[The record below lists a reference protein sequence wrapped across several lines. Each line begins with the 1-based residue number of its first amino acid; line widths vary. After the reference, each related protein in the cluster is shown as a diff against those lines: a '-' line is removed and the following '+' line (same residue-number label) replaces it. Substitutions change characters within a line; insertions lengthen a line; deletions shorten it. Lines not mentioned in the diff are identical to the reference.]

1 MGDLNARVRRDV
13 KAWGEVIGRHGEE
26 TKNRNGQRLLSAC
39 AANELVI
46 LNTFFQHKDIHK
58 YTWESRGRGLRTII
72 DYFVVRKALRAGV
85 ADVKVIRGAEVGSDH
100 YLVLM
105 KLKLKIR
112 KQRKPE
118 KSIQQKLRLN
128 KLMEKEVTRKFQR
141 ELDIRLRQRACKR
154 EEGVENTWQG
164 FRDTIKDVAEK
175 VIGRSRKRRQRR
187 ATSWWNEEVKTA
199 VRRKK
204 ELYNRALRE
213 KSESVW
219 EDYKTGSKE
228 AKRVVREAKEEDWLR
243 WGKELQKS
251 FLENRRA
258 FWKKINGKEEG
269 HRLKLGVKSKDGTL
283 LTEND
288 EVKNRWKEY
297 FRELFDCEEREIDT
311 RTEAEE
317 REEKVSDEITEDE
330 VRRVI
335 RKIKSGKA
343 SGVCGIQGEL
353 LKAGGEV
360 TVKWLQEIYSMVWR
374 TGVVP
379 RDWRRAVIIPIHK
392 KGSRKLC
399 KNYRGVSLLSI
410 PGKVFASIL
419 NNRVRKVTEDKVM
432 EEQAGFRS
440 GRGCAELIF
449 VMRQL
454 TEKMIEKGKKMYAVF
469 VDLEKAYDKVCR
481 EELWEALRRYGVS
494 GGLLSVIKS
503 MYQASEACVRVDGE
517 MSEWFEV
524 KQGVRQG
531 CPLSPWLFNI
541 FLDMVVREARTNFQ
555 GGVKLDT
562 CQVQVLLF
570 ADDTVLVT
578 ETEEDLEHNI
588 RALQTAVKKHKLAV
602 NWTKTN
608 TMAIGRETTGCKV
621 EVEGHNLENAS
632 EAVYL
637 GVKFSED
644 GRMEGELER
653 RIGMALSTFGA
664 MKAKVFGIRG
674 LSQKAKMQVY
684 NAMVVPV
691 MTYGCES

>member
-1 MGDLNARVRRDV
+1 MAERVV
-13 KAWGEVIGRHGEE
+13 
-26 TKNRNGQRLLSAC
+26 
-39 AANELVI
+39 
-46 LNTFFQHKDIHK
+46 
-58 YTWESRGRGLRTII
+58 
-72 DYFVVRKALRAGV
+72 
-85 ADVKVIRGAEVGSDH
+85 
-100 YLVLM
+100 
-105 KLKLKIR
+105 
-112 KQRKPE
+112 
-118 KSIQQKLRLN
+118 
-128 KLMEKEVTRKFQR
+128 
-141 ELDIRLRQRACKR
+141 
-154 EEGVENTWQG
+154 
-164 FRDTIKDVAEK
+164 
-175 VIGRSRKRRQRR
+175 GRSRKRRQRR

-213 KSESVW
+213 KNESVW
-219 EDYKTGSKE
+219 EDYKTASKE
-228 AKRVVREAKEEDWLR
+228 AKRVVREVKEEDWLR

-269 HRLKLGVKSKDGTL
+269 HRLELEVESKDGTL

-297 FRELFDCEEREIDT
+297 FRDLFDCEEREIDT

-317 REEKVSDEITEDE
+317 REEKVSDEITQDE
-330 VRRVI
+330 VRTAI

-353 LKAGGEV
+353 LKVGGEV
-360 TVKWLQEIYSMVWR
+360 TIKWLQEIYSMVWR

-379 RDWRRAVIIPIHK
+379 RDWRRAVIVPINK

-419 NNRVRKVTEDKVM
+419 NNRVRKVIEDKVM
-432 EEQAGFRS
+432 EKQAGFRS
-440 GRGCAELIF
+440 GRGCSEQIF

-541 FLDMVVREARTNFQ
+541 FLDVVVREARTNFQ

-578 ETEEDLEHNI
+578 ETKEDLEHNI
-588 RALQTAVKKHKLAV
+588 RALQTAVKEHKLAV

-621 EVEGHNLENAS
+621 
-632 EAVYL
+632 
-637 GVKFSED
+637 
-644 GRMEGELER
+644 
-653 RIGMALSTFGA
+653 
-664 MKAKVFGIRG
+664 
-674 LSQKAKMQVY
+674 
-684 NAMVVPV
+684 
-691 MTYGCES
+691 

>member
-1 MGDLNARVRRDV
+1 MVYSGVVEGRAKGGVAILISERLSSCLKEWKYKNERLMKVRMRIDGKWVTLIQAYAPTEDSDEGLKDSFYDSLEEMIVRSPKSDQLVVMGDLNVRVGRDV

-26 TKNRNGQRLLSAC
+26 TKNRNGPRLLSAC

-72 DYFVVRKALRAGV
+72 DYFVVRKALRVGV

-118 KSIQQKLRLN
+118 KSIKQKLRLN
-128 KLMEKEVTRKFQR
+128 KLMEKEVRRKFQR

-154 EEGVENTWQG
+154 EEEVENTWQG

-213 KSESVW
+213 KNESVW
-219 EDYKTGSKE
+219 EDYKTASKE

-269 HRLKLGVKSKDGTL
+269 HRLKLGDESKDGTL

-330 VRRVI
+330 VRRAI
-335 RKIKSGKA
+335 WKIKSGKA
-343 SGVCGIQGEL
+343 SGVWVE
-353 LKAGGEV
+353 
-360 TVKWLQEIYSMVWR
+360 
-374 TGVVP
+374 
-379 RDWRRAVIIPIHK
+379 
-392 KGSRKLC
+392 
-399 KNYRGVSLLSI
+399 
-410 PGKVFASIL
+410 
-419 NNRVRKVTEDKVM
+419 
-432 EEQAGFRS
+432 
-440 GRGCAELIF
+440 
-449 VMRQL
+449 
-454 TEKMIEKGKKMYAVF
+454 
-469 VDLEKAYDKVCR
+469 
-481 EELWEALRRYGVS
+481 
-494 GGLLSVIKS
+494 
-503 MYQASEACVRVDGE
+503 SE
-517 MSEWFEV
+517 S
-524 KQGVRQG
+524 
-531 CPLSPWLFNI
+531 
-541 FLDMVVREARTNFQ
+541 
-555 GGVKLDT
+555 
-562 CQVQVLLF
+562 
-570 ADDTVLVT
+570 
-578 ETEEDLEHNI
+578 
-588 RALQTAVKKHKLAV
+588 
-602 NWTKTN
+602 
-608 TMAIGRETTGCKV
+608 
-621 EVEGHNLENAS
+621 
-632 EAVYL
+632 
-637 GVKFSED
+637 
-644 GRMEGELER
+644 
-653 RIGMALSTFGA
+653 
-664 MKAKVFGIRG
+664 
-674 LSQKAKMQVY
+674 
-684 NAMVVPV
+684 
-691 MTYGCES
+691 